1 MNDERQPLSRPPY
14 ILANGRDLRLDVL
27 RGFCVFAMIVDHTGG
42 LSPVS
47 LLTGGN
53 RFLAGAAEGFLMI
66 SGLTAGMVYR
76 SVVARSGLSAAVRKA
91 LRRALDLYLIA
102 VGLALLIG
110 TVVRIAQMS
119 GIAKLGFGRTP
130 ESALSILTLHQTYPP
145 ADVILLYALLMAV
158 LPVALFLLA
167 RGQTALLVSASVLL
181 WLLHQVNPGMVTFPW
196 HINGSPMFA
205 FAPWQLFFYGSF
217 VVGYHRDRWP
227 RPAPPRLRRL
237 YWLANLAFFALV
249 GIFVLINL
257 SSDILPEQVQR
268 FSPVSDASRAWIK
281 TYLFSKADVRPG
293 RVVAAAVMGLFLLLS
308 LARWWPIV
316 ARPATKLLLPFG
328 QHALYAYTTHVF
340 AVIAVALSVAL
351 LGLSKANPLHSALF
365 QTVSVG
371 AIWLLSARQLLAPTA
386 RTRWCWRLI
395 PVAQACLLQ
404 ILLS

>member
-1 MNDERQPLSRPPY
+1 
-14 ILANGRDLRLDVL
+14 
-27 RGFCVFAMIVDHTGG
+27 
-42 LSPVS
+42 
-47 LLTGGN
+47 
-53 RFLAGAAEGFLMI
+53 
-66 SGLTAGMVYR
+66 
-76 SVVARSGLSAAVRKA
+76 
-91 LRRALDLYLIA
+91 
-102 VGLALLIG
+102 
-110 TVVRIAQMS
+110 
-119 GIAKLGFGRTP
+119 
-130 ESALSILTLHQTYPP
+130 
-145 ADVILLYALLMAV
+145 
-158 LPVALFLLA
+158 
-167 RGQTALLVSASVLL
+167 
-181 WLLHQVNPGMVTFPW
+181 MVTFPW

-217 VVGYHRDRWP
+217 EVGYHRDRWP